1 MQEVGRAAIWAVDL
15 ATFDAEVYARGLRNP
30 VGLALHPK
38 TGALWTAVNERDQLG
53 RRPGARLSGGSR
65 AGGRLWL
72 AHSVLGG
79 APGPKSAG
87 RLV

>member
-1 MQEVGRAAIWAVDL
+1 MGRAAIWAVDL
-15 ATFDAEVYARGLRNP
+15 KTFDAEIYARGLRNP
-30 VGLALHPK
+30 VGMALHPK

-53 RRPGARLSGGSR
+53 DDLVPDYLAEI
-65 AGGRLWL
+65 AQGGRLWL